1 MDLSHRVSTTF
12 TLQSDTCAW
21 IALNE
26 RRQTWS
32 AEVLVRVHGGI
43 RYRDLDYGHEQPT
56 LQRLRQDALSGGFFS
71 RRPFQLGAA
80 VDPTMT
86 HCVLAL
92 LERFCTSRGIDPR
105 LLLER
110 AYPAELFRVEQD
122 FREIRA
128 LADWEGTLY
137 PKDWDALTVSELTSA
152 LGVICYEEV
161 ADMIEVMMERGN

>member
-12 TLQSDTCAW
+12 TLQGDTCAW

-26 RRQTWS
+26 QRQTWS

-43 RYRDLDYGHEQPT
+43 QYRDLDYGHEQPT
-56 LQRLRQDALSGGFFS
+56 LERLRQDALSGGFFS
-71 RRPFQLGAA
+71 RRPFQLGAD

-92 LERFCTSRGIDPR
+92 LEHFCTSRGIDPP

-110 AYPAELFRVEQD
+110 AYPEKLFLVAQD
-122 FREIRA
+122 FREIRTQ
-128 LADWEGTLY
+128 ADWEGTLY
-137 PKDWDALTVSELTSA
+137 PKLWDSQTVSELTSA
-152 LGVICYEEV
+152 LGVICFDEV
-161 ADMIEVMMERGN
+161 ADVIEVMMEGGN